1 LSDRKTR
8 NALTVELDELESFCS
23 AYGHF
28 ENPARELLELLK
40 EAQPL
45 VIVHEQ
51 LGAIERV
58 AEKLE
63 RIVHDKFSLQ
73 KLY

>member
-1 LSDRKTR
+1 MVGAREADTTADLPLSDRRTR
-8 NALTVELDELESFCS
+8 NALTVELNELESFCS

-45 VIVHEQ
+45 VNGTSSLEQ
-51 LGAIERV
+51 LNE
-58 AEKLE
+58 
-63 RIVHDKFSLQ
+63 SLRN
-73 KLY
+73 